1 MDAPGEPLFGR
12 PSATPPP
19 PGEDTVNRLSRLFGD
34 PSPAPR
40 RAAVETGRLSRS
52 PASPAQAQ
60 PQAETQIQVA
70 AAPVERGHDGPD
82 RAEIV
87 QLEREVGRL
96 RATVTSLE
104 GQLASAEARADS
116 AEAKLTAAEHRANT
130 AEAQLLAPAAA
141 PVAPRS
147 EAEDAL
153 SLLHHARA
161 TASATVDA
169 ATLRSG
175 EIVAG
180 AEAQARQLL
189 DEAASFARTLVDEAE
204 ARRHA
209 TDARVAEVEAELA
222 RYQQLLTSVS
232 IDLRDAAAAIS
243 PTR

>member
-1 MDAPGEPLFGR
+1 
-12 PSATPPP
+12 
-19 PGEDTVNRLSRLFGD
+19 
-34 PSPAPR
+34 
-40 RAAVETGRLSRS
+40 
-52 PASPAQAQ
+52 
-60 PQAETQIQVA
+60 VA

-104 GQLASAEARADS
+104 GQLTSAEAQ
-116 AEAKLTAAEHRANT
+116 LTAAEHRANT
-130 AEAQLLAPAAA
+130 AEAQLMAAAAA

-232 IDLRDAAAAIS
+232 IDLRDAATAIN
-243 PTR
+243 PDTIG